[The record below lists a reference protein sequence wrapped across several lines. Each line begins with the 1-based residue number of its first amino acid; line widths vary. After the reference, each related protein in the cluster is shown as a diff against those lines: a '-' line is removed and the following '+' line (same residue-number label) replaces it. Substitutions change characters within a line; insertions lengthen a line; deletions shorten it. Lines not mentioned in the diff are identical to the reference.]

1 MQRWW
6 PTSRWMRRP
15 VRVSVSRLWCA
26 HDCGRVINPDQ
37 VRAQCEGN
45 LVLGIGMVLIERLP
59 VAASAVAASSF
70 RGFADPALCRCAGVS
85 VLIVDEG
92 EAPSGAGETAI
103 VASGAAVAN
112 AIRDATGVRATRLP
126 LASADLK
133 AAMA

>member
-1 MQRWW
+1 M
-6 PTSRWMRRP
+6 
-15 VRVSVSRLWCA
+15 WCA
-26 HDCGRVINPDQ
+26 HDCGRVINPVQ

-45 LVLGIGMVLIERLP
+45 LVWGIGMVLVERLP

-70 RGFADPALCRCAGVS
+70 ADSPIPRFRDVPQLS

-103 VASGAAVAN
+103 VAAGAAVAN
-112 AIRDATGVRATRLP
+112 AIRDASGVRATRLP
-126 LASADLK
+126 VAPSQLQ

>member
-1 MQRWW
+1 MVADVEVDVA
-6 PTSRWMRRP
+6 TGV
-15 VRVSVSRLWCA
+15 VRVSQMWCA

-45 LVLGIGMVLIERLP
+45 LVWGIGMVLVERLP

-70 RGFADPALCRCAGVS
+70 ADSPIPRFADVPALS

-103 VASGAAVAN
+103 VAAGAAVAN

-126 LASADLK
+126 LTPPQLK
-133 AAMA
+133 AAMR